1 MGRAMRMQ
9 CDKESC
15 VAVFRSPEGDYLL
28 VLFLILVLL
37 GLLFVL
43 ILATFWV
50 LETCRVGPRRHSA
63 RVGASVVVGG
73 GGGAGGGRAA

>member
-1 MGRAMRMQ
+1 MVRAMTMQ

-43 ILATFWV
+43 ILATFCV
-50 LETCRVGPRRHSA
+50 LETFRVGPRRHSA
-63 RVGASVVVGG
+63 RVGASVGG

>member
-1 MGRAMRMQ
+1 MVRAMTMQ

-43 ILATFWV
+43 VLATFCV
-50 LETCRVGPRRHSA
+50 VETCRVGPRRHSA
-63 RVGASVVVGG
+63 RVGASVVGG